1 MQVKMNG
8 YVMNPSWLYCTCCM
22 PPLPVNGGFVRMC
35 KRGTLQFVFLKPIL
49 AVITIVLFTQ
59 GKYTEGFWGPSN
71 GYAALAPGHLST
83 HISAGGPISSKGSTR
98 HRRGGNKGKCKLLGI
113 GMQDLC

>member
-35 KRGTLQFVFLKPIL
+35 KRGTIQFVFLKPIL
-49 AVITIVLFTQ
+49 AVITIILFTQ

-71 GYAALAPGHLST
+71 GCVTLACACSVTTALAQV
-83 HISAGGPISSKGSTR
+83 AGLTEHWVPA
-98 HRRGGNKGKCKLLGI
+98 HE
-113 GMQDLC
+113 